1 MACRGCG
8 HTRIL
13 MTADRAALV
22 GHWSSR
28 IRSDFTSGAQKGGL
42 GHALNKAVLRCSN
55 QWAVDDYDLH
65 VNVDVDGKYCVR
77 TGRDAARAA
86 TRGLARRDTTSRV
99 TTAMAAT
106 RGLARRNT
114 TSRVTIA
121 SPPP

>member
-65 VNVDVDGKYCVR
+65 VNVDVDGKSPR
-77 TGRDAARAA
+77 PRA
-86 TRGLARRDTTSRV
+86 SRV
-99 TTAMAAT
+99 D
-106 RGLARRNT
+106 
-114 TSRVTIA
+114 A
-121 SPPP
+121 SPPRRRRVAAASPPRRRRPRRRIPAVPSSRTAQARSRTR